1 MTRTESDLLT
11 SLENRVRAKDILIAD
26 QHDVMEAQ
34 ALLIERLS
42 EMTAYLLHAVD
53 LLSLPRQ
60 SPEDVRFVMEG
71 LELMEPIGKD
81 EVRH

>member
-60 SPEDVRFVMEG
+60 TDADVRFVVEG
-71 LELMEPIGKD
+71 LSALTAEPKEI
-81 EVRH
+81 RH